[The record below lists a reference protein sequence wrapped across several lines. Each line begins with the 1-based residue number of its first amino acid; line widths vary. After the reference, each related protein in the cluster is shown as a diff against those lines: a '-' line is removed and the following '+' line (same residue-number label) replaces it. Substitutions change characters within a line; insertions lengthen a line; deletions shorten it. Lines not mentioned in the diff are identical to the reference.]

1 MFLSSLRII
10 LSREEDDKDGLGS
23 FLGPELA
30 QGQGQGQGQGLTPW
44 CPLFVLLLRSLAHHE
59 ELGGR

>member
-1 MFLSSLRII
+1 MFSSSLRII

-30 QGQGQGQGQGLTPW
+30 QGQGQGQGLTPW

>member
-1 MFLSSLRII
+1 MFSSSLRII
-10 LSREEDDKDGLGS
+10 LSREEDEIEGLGS
-23 FLGPELA
+23 ILGPELA
-30 QGQGQGQGQGLTPW
+30 QGQGLAPW